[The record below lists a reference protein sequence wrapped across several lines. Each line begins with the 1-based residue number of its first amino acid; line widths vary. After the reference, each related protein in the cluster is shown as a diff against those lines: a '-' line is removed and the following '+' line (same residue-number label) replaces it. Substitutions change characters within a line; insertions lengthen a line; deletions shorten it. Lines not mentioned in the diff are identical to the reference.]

1 MSTPVATLPWTADD
15 YLAWEH
21 EQSERHEWDGS
32 SVVAVTGARVRHARV
47 VGNVFS
53 LLRAQLP
60 SGCEAFSEALKL
72 RAGCAIRYPDVLV
85 VCAPDLDPEAEVVD
99 DAVFLV
105 EVLSPSTAR
114 IDRGAKLTEYA
125 HVPSLEGYLIVDP
138 ARRHLELYR
147 REGGQLVPVATADVG
162 GETIAPFGAVV
173 LPVDDIYEGVL

>member
-1 MSTPVATLPWTADD
+1 MSTPAATLPWSADD
-15 YLAWEH
+15 YLAWER

-32 SVVAVTGARVRHARV
+32 SVVAMTGARVRHARV

-60 SGCEAFSEALKL
+60 SGCETFSETLKL
-72 RAGCAIRYPDVLV
+72 RAGHAIRYPDVLV
-85 VCAPDLDPEAEVVD
+85 VCAPELDPEADVVD
-99 DAVFLV
+99 DAVFIV

-114 IDRGAKLTEYA
+114 IDRGPKLIEYA
-125 HVPSLEGYLIVDP
+125 QVPSLEGYLIVDP

-147 REGGQLVPVATADVG
+147 REGGQLVPATTVEVG
-162 GETIAPFGAVV
+162 GETIALFGAVA